1 MAATSQAVGAAEQD
15 APLLD
20 KKWLTFAILLYTVFY
35 FWVRW
40 YEGVYGWSAGLDS
53 FAPEFETYWMNF
65 LYIEIVLEVV
75 TASVLW
81 GYLWKTRDRNLDAL
95 APREE
100 LRRNFTHLIWLVAY
114 AWAIYWGASY
124 FTEQD
129 GTWHQTIVRDTDFT
143 PSHIIEFYLSYPIY
157 IITGFAAFIYAHTRL
172 PYFAKKGLSL
182 AYLVTVVGPFMI
194 LPNVGLNEWGH
205 TFWFMEEL
213 FVAPLHYGFVFFG
226 WFALAILGLLLQV
239 FASFLNLVGK
249 DLCGDVYDAAVA
261 RVGEDQAVWA
271 E

>member
-1 MAATSQAVGAAEQD
+1 MAATTIGGVVAKD
-15 APLLD
+15 KPLLD
-20 KKWLTFAILLYTVFY
+20 VKWLAFAFTIYTVFY
-35 FWVRW
+35 AWVRW

-65 LYIEIVLEVV
+65 LYIEIVLEIVI
-75 TASVLW
+75 ASTLW
-81 GYLWKTRDRNLDAL
+81 GYIWKTRDRNLA
-95 APREE
+95 AIHPREE
-100 LRRNFTHLIWLVAY
+100 LRRNVTHVVWLFAY

-157 IITGFAAFIYAHTRL
+157 IITGGAAFLYAKTRL
-172 PYFAKKGLSL
+172 PFWSEGLSL
-182 AYLVTVVGPFMI
+182 PYLIAVTGPFMI

-213 FVAPLHYGFVFFG
+213 FVAPLHYGFVIFG
-226 WFALAILGLLLQV
+226 WLALAIMGVLLQV
-239 FASFLNLVGK
+239 FASFSNLIGK
-249 DLCGDVYDAAVA
+249 ELCEAV
-261 RVGEDQAVWA
+261 DQGLISK
-271 E
+271 

>member
-1 MAATSQAVGAAEQD
+1 MAATTESVKADAVE
-15 APLLD
+15 APLLN
-20 KKWLTFAILLYTVFY
+20 KQNMFAGAALYIVFY
-35 FWVRW
+35 GWVRW

-65 LYIEIVLEVV
+65 LYIEMVLEVV

-81 GYLWKTRDRNLDAL
+81 GYIWRSRDRKVMSIT
-95 APREE
+95 PREE
-100 LRRNFTHLIWLVAY
+100 LRRHFHHWVWLVAY
-114 AWAIYWGASY
+114 AWAIYYGASY

-157 IITGFAAFIYAHTRL
+157 IITGGAAFLYAKTRL
-172 PYFAKKGLSL
+172 PAYQNGLSL
-182 AYLVTVVGPFMI
+182 MYLVSVVGPFMI

-226 WFALAILGLLLQV
+226 WAALGVLGVVNIEVQSISKLLK
-239 FASFLNLVGK
+239 K
-249 DLCGDVYDAAVA
+249 DLA
-261 RVGEDQAVWA
+261 
-271 E
+271 

>member
-1 MAATSQAVGAAEQD
+1 MAATTVGGVAAQD
-15 APLLD
+15 KPLLD
-20 KKWLTFAILLYTVFY
+20 MKWLTFAFMLYTVFY
-35 FWVRW
+35 MWVRW

-65 LYIEIVLEVV
+65 LYTEIVLEVV

-81 GYLWKTRDRNLDAL
+81 GYLWKTRDRNLAAL

-100 LRRNFTHLIWLVAY
+100 LRRNMTHLIWLFAY

-157 IITGFAAFIYAHTRL
+157 IITGGGAFLYAHTRL
-172 PYFAKKGLSL
+172 PHFSASKGLSL
-182 AYLVTVVGPFMI
+182 AYLILWTGPFMI

-213 FVAPLHYGFVFFG
+213 FVAPLHYGFVIFG
-226 WFALAILGLLLQV
+226 WLALAIMGVLLQV
-239 FASFLNLVGK
+239 FASFSNLMGK
-249 DLCGDVYDAAVA
+249 EICEAV
-261 RVGEDQAVWA
+261 DQGLIAK
-271 E
+271 

>member
-1 MAATSQAVGAAEQD
+1 MAATTESVKADAAE
-15 APLLD
+15 APLLNV
-20 KKWLTFAILLYTVFY
+20 KNMVLGSLLYIIFY
-35 FWVRW
+35 GWVRW

-65 LYIEIVLEVV
+65 LYIEFVLEVS
-75 TASVLW
+75 TAGILW
-81 GYLWKTRDRNLDAL
+81 GYLWKSRDRKVLSIT
-95 APREE
+95 PREE
-100 LRRNFTHLIWLVAY
+100 LRRHFTHWIWLVCY
-114 AWAIYWGASY
+114 AWAIYYGASY

-157 IITGFAAFIYAHTRL
+157 IITGGAAFLYAKTRL
-172 PYFAKKGLSL
+172 PTYQKGLPL
-182 AYLVTVVGPFMI
+182 QYLVSVVGPFMI

-226 WFALAILGLLLQV
+226 WAALGVLGVVNIEVQAIAKLLK
-239 FASFLNLVGK
+239 K
-249 DLCGDVYDAAVA
+249 DLA
-261 RVGEDQAVWA
+261 
-271 E
+271 

>member
-1 MAATSQAVGAAEQD
+1 MFAGAA
-15 APLLD
+15 
-20 KKWLTFAILLYTVFY
+20 LYCVFY
-35 FWVRW
+35 AWVRW

-65 LYIEIVLEVV
+65 LYIEIVLEVM
-75 TASVLW
+75 TASILW
-81 GYLWKTRDRNLDAL
+81 GWLWKTRDRKVMSIT
-95 APREE
+95 PREE
-100 LRRNFTHLIWLVAY
+100 LRRHFHHWVWLVMY
-114 AWAIYWGASY
+114 GIAIYFGASY

-157 IITGFAAFIYAHTRL
+157 IITGVSAFLYAKTRL
-172 PYFAKKGLSL
+172 PTYQQGLSL
-182 AYLVTVVGPFMI
+182 MYMVSVLGPFMI

-226 WFALAILGLLLQV
+226 WAALGVLGVINIEVGALSKLLK
-239 FASFLNLVGK
+239 K
-249 DLCGDVYDAAVA
+249 DLA
-261 RVGEDQAVWA
+261 
-271 E
+271 

>member
-1 MAATSQAVGAAEQD
+1 MAATTQVVGAAAE

-20 KKWLTFAILLYTVFY
+20 KKWLAFAFGIYTVFY
-35 FWVRW
+35 LWVRW
-40 YEGVYGWSAGLDS
+40 YEGVYGWSAGLDA
-53 FAPEFETYWMNF
+53 FAPEFEKYWMNF
-65 LYIEIVLEVV
+65 LYTEIVLEVT
-75 TASVLW
+75 TASLLW

-157 IITGFAAFIYAHTRL
+157 IITGFASMIYAHTRL
-172 PYFAKKGLSL
+172 PYFNYQKKGLSV

-226 WFALAILGLLLQV
+226 WMALSILGLLLQV
-239 FASFLNLVGK
+239 FASFANLIGR
-249 DLCGDVYDAAVA
+249 DLCGEAVYRGGDAATWP
-261 RVGEDQAVWA
+261 E
-271 E
+271 

>member
-1 MAATSQAVGAAEQD
+1 MAATTQAVGAVSE

-20 KKWLTFAILLYTVFY
+20 KRWLAFAFGIYTVFY
-35 FWVRW
+35 LWVRW
-40 YEGVYGWSAGLDS
+40 YEGVYGWSAGLDA
-53 FAPEFETYWMNF
+53 FAPEFEKYWMNF
-65 LYIEIVLEVV
+65 LYTEIVLEVT
-75 TASVLW
+75 TAALLW

-100 LRRNFTHLIWLVAY
+100 LRRNMTHLIWLVAY
-114 AWAIYWGASY
+114 AWALYWGASY

-157 IITGFAAFIYAHTRL
+157 IITGYASMIYAHTRL
-172 PYFAKKGLSL
+172 PYFDYRKKGLSL
-182 AYLVTVVGPFMI
+182 PYLITVVGPFMI

-226 WFALAILGLLLQV
+226 WFALSIMGLLLQV
-239 FASFLNLVGK
+239 FASFANLMGRE
-249 DLCGDVYDAAVA
+249 LCGEAVYRGGDAATWP
-261 RVGEDQAVWA
+261 E
-271 E
+271 